1 MEFEWDSAKDRTNYE
16 KHGVDFEYTS
26 RIFSGPMISWPDV
39 RRDYGETRTHSVG
52 SVDNVV
58 VLAVIHTDREGK
70 IRIISA
76 RLTDRIE
83 RKIYETSIRKTAHH

>member
-16 KHGVDFEYTS
+16 KHGVDFEYAS